1 VLLYAGAVLLLGAED
16 IELLL
21 SVLDLDVVPEYV
33 EPASLLGLLVL
44 YEGLVL
50 ILGLL

>member
-1 VLLYAGAVLLLGAED
+1 LLYAGAVLLLGAD
-16 IELLL
+16 DMELLM
-21 SVLDLDVVPEYV
+21 SVPVRDVPEYV
-33 EPASLLGLLVL
+33 VLASLLGLLVL